1 MISVS
6 QEYKNTLATGRR
18 DFNVVLGIMLANYTQ
33 IGPLTNSDLR
43 SFTIDEA
50 VSDDNKFTMLGST
63 IINQCTIGIDNITND
78 YTQINFENAYVEVYL
93 DYVLLN
99 GETERIRKG
108 TFFVDTATYTGGVI
122 ELTCLDFMAYF
133 DLDYS
138 YSNVV
143 YPATINTII
152 NDACDV
158 CGVPLA
164 ENITIPHGD
173 FEITKQPA
181 VEELTFRDILS
192 WIGEIIGCYAKCDA
206 EGYLT
211 FGWCD
216 RDALDTAYGSLDGGE
231 FDNGTPKYTS
241 GDNANGGSFR
251 PWNLGYVFSSA
262 TFATQSEV
270 HNFYYNFTQSI
281 ATIDTVITGVEI
293 AIVVDKNSI
302 DNTVSEISEEELENT
317 PEIVITNEEQE
328 DSEATVTKS
337 FFIGQEGYI
346 LIIENNGFI
355 SEDTAPQII
364 QWLSK
369 QLIGTRFRRATTY
382 HLSDPTIEAGDV
394 GILWDKN
401 NKSYPIIVTRTNF
414 KVSGQQQSV
423 CGSESAKQNKFTT
436 ATTVWRR
443 HGDLLEEEEMDEVWV
458 RKEAKTNGDSE

>member
-18 DFNVVLGIMLANYTQ
+18 DFNVVLYMMLADYTQ
-33 IGPLTNSDLR
+33 LPPLTNADLR

-63 IINQCTIGIDNITND
+63 IINQCTIGIDNIKNN
-78 YTQINFENAYVEVYL
+78 YTRYNFENAYVEVYL

-108 TFFVDTATYTGGVI
+108 TFFVDTATYTGGII

-143 YPATINTII
+143 YPATISTII

-164 ENITIPHGD
+164 ENITIPHSD
-173 FEITKQPA
+173 FEITKKPDT
-181 VEELTFRDILS
+181 EELTFRDVLS
-192 WIGEIIGCYAKCDA
+192 WVGEIIGCYAKCDV
-206 EGYLT
+206 EGNLT
-211 FGWCD
+211 FNWCN
-216 RDALDTAYGSLDGGE
+216 RNSLDAAYGSLDGGE
-231 FDNGTPKYTS
+231 FDSGIPKHAS
-241 GDNANGGSFR
+241 GDSADGGSFK
-251 PWNLGYVFSSA
+251 PWNIGYVFSSA
-262 TFATQSEV
+262 TFATQSDV

-293 AIVVDKNSI
+293 AIIVDKNSI
-302 DNTVSEISEEELENT
+302 NNDIPDISDEELENGA
-317 PEIVITNEEQE
+317 EIIITNDEQE
-328 DSEATVTKS
+328 DSDDTVVRS
-337 FFIGQEGYI
+337 FFIGHEGYI

-364 QWLSK
+364 QWLSE

-401 NKSYPIIVTRTNF
+401 NDSYPIIVTRTNF

-443 HGDLLEEEEMDEVWV
+443 HGDLLEEEEVEETWV
-458 RKEAKTNGDSE
+458 RKEAKTNGNSE

>member
-18 DFNVVLGIMLANYTQ
+18 DFNVVLYIILTDYTQ
-33 IGPLTNSDLR
+33 IGPLTNADLR
-43 SFTIDEA
+43 SFTIDDA

-63 IINQCTIGIDNITND
+63 IINQCTIGIDNIKQD
-78 YTQINFENAYVEVYL
+78 YTQLNFENAYVIVYL

-99 GETERIRKG
+99 GQTERIKKG
-108 TFFVDTATYTGGVI
+108 SFFVDTATYTGGII

-138 YSNVV
+138 YSKVV

-152 NDACDV
+152 EDACDV

-173 FEITKQPA
+173 FEITKKPDA
-181 VEELTFRDILS
+181 EEITFRDVLS
-192 WIGEIIGCYAKCDA
+192 WIGEIIGCYAKCDVD
-206 EGYLT
+206 GNLT
-211 FGWCD
+211 FGWCN
-216 RDALDTAYGSLDGGE
+216 RDSLDAAYGSLDGGE
-231 FDNGTPKYTS
+231 FDNNLPKYTS
-241 GDNANGGSFR
+241 GDKADGGSFK
-251 PWNLGYVFSSA
+251 PWNIGYVFSSA
-262 TFATQSEV
+262 TFAVQSEV

-293 AIVVDKNSI
+293 VIIVDKNST
-302 DNTVSEISEEELENT
+302 DDTVPEISDEELENGAD
-317 PEIVITNEEQE
+317 IVITDEESE
-328 DSEATVTKS
+328 DSEDKVTKS
-337 FFIGQEGYI
+337 FFVGQEGYI

-355 SEDTAPQII
+355 SEDTAPRII
-364 QWLSK
+364 QWLSE

-401 NKSYPIIVTRTNF
+401 EESYPIIVTRTNF

-436 ATTVWRR
+436 AATIWRR
-443 HGDLLEEEEMDEVWV
+443 HGDLIEEEEIEETWV